1 MRLLIGSEMY
11 RPLGSTA
18 RPLGGQRGLSSQTKI
33 AGKARPPIAC
43 DGINDS
49 VGGYFANA
57 IIRQV
62 GDDQTALA
70 INDHA
75 RRLAQRRSS
84 RLLPVSAKTLGPLA
98 RSRANLLYRRH
109 TVDTKL

>member
-18 RPLGGQRGLSSQTKI
+18 RPLGGQRGLSSTTKI
-33 AGKARPPIAC
+33 AGKSRPPIAC

-57 IIRQV
+57 IISQV
-62 GDDQTALA
+62 GDEQTALA

-84 RLLPVSAKTLGPLA
+84 RLLPVAGKTIVPIS
-98 RSRANLLYRRH
+98 RSRA
-109 TVDTKL
+109 DIQ